1 MVDNV
6 NGDVII
12 YQTDDG
18 LTKIDVRVEN
28 ETVWLSQQQM
38 AELFGT
44 SRTNIIEH
52 INNIYAEEELDK
64 ELTCQNFRQVRKE
77 GNRNVTREIP
87 FYNLD
92 MIISLGYRIK
102 SKIATNFR
110 RWATERLKEYMIKGF
125 TMDDE
130 RLKGNG
136 GGNYWKEL
144 LARIKDI
151 RSSEKVLY
159 RQVLDLYATAV
170 DYDPKDS
177 KSMEFFKIV
186 QNKLHYA
193 THGHTAS
200 EVIYERADAEKPFMG
215 LTTFKGDIPVLQDVV
230 IAKNY
235 LNEEELKVLNN
246 LVSGYFDF
254 AEIQAIRHNP
264 MYMEDYIKQLDIILS
279 SAGGKMLIG
288 AGSVSHNQ
296 AIKKAKSEYK
306 KYQVK
311 TISPVEEEYFKS
323 LKEINSKIAKKDK
336 KQAILNN
343 ELREEDMLPSVRVM
357 ANDLKISFLTVK
369 KAYDE
374 LEKEG
379 YIKSV
384 QGKGSFVAPK
394 NSELVQEKKR
404 KEIQNY
410 IEKIIKLA
418 QMSDI
423 SEKEIIELFKLMYKG
438 EI

>member
-1 MVDNV
+1 MDEPI
-6 NGDVII
+6 GDIII
-12 YQTDDG
+12 YQTEDG
-18 LTKIDVRVEN
+18 LTKINVKIEN

-38 AELFGT
+38 AELFNT

-52 INNIYAEEELDK
+52 INNIYSEEELDK
-64 ELTCQNFRQVRKE
+64 ESTCQNFRQVRKE
-77 GNRNVTREIP
+77 GNRNVAREIP

-102 SKIATNFR
+102 SKVATNFR
-110 RWATERLKEYMIKGF
+110 KWATERLKEYMIKGF

-177 KSMEFFKIV
+177 KSIEFFKIV

-193 THGHTAS
+193 THGHTAP
-200 EVIYERADAEKPFMG
+200 EVIYERADSDKPFMG
-215 LTTFKGDIPVLQDVV
+215 LTTFSGDLPIMSDFV

-235 LNEEELKVLNN
+235 LTEEELKILNN

-264 MYMEDYIKQLDIILS
+264 MHMEDYIKQLDTILS
-279 SAGGKMLIG
+279 STGEKLLKG
-288 AGSVSHNQ
+288 AGTVSHNK
-296 AIKKAKSEYK
+296 AIEKARTEYK

-311 TISPVEEEYFKS
+311 TISPVEKEYLETLKAISNKIDDKS
-323 LKEINSKIAKKDK
+323 
-336 KQAILNN
+336 
-343 ELREEDMLPSVRVM
+343 
-357 ANDLKISFLTVK
+357 
-369 KAYDE
+369 
-374 LEKEG
+374 
-379 YIKSV
+379 
-384 QGKGSFVAPK
+384 K
-394 NSELVQEKKR
+394 NK
-404 KEIQNY
+404 
-410 IEKIIKLA
+410 
-418 QMSDI
+418 
-423 SEKEIIELFKLMYKG
+423 
-438 EI
+438 